1 MQDGGRAV
9 AAITAEGALPNH
21 QRDQQ
26 CYQARQ
32 NAEDVS

>member
-9 AAITAEGALPNH
+9 AAEGALPNH